1 MSSSQRQQFQR
12 DRVGIGM
19 QWTLPIVSV
28 DRFVFMD
35 RSENWVGVR
44 GMAEVT
50 IGSEI
55 RTIHAAE
62 CN

>member
-1 MSSSQRQQFQR
+1 MDAA
-12 DRVGIGM
+12 DRN
-19 QWTLPIVSV
+19 V

-35 RSENWVGVR
+35 RSEHWIDVR

-55 RTIHAAE
+55 RTIHAAV
-62 CN
+62 

>member
-1 MSSSQRQQFQR
+1 
-12 DRVGIGM
+12 
-19 QWTLPIVSV
+19 
-28 DRFVFMD
+28 MD
-35 RSENWVGVR
+35 RSENWVAVR